1 MQQIILDYLKEKKMI
16 NLETNSIAINKLL
29 VNGEEVILTGNKLG
43 LIMLADYILDVALS
57 KIDGYHIHLD
67 KENFLDESNK
77 ELVIELE
84 KKSD

>member
-16 NLETNSIAINKLL
+16 NLETDSIAINTLS
-29 VNGEEVILTGNKLG
+29 VNEKEVILFGNKLG

-57 KIDGYHIHLD
+57 KNDGYHIHLD
-67 KENFLDESNK
+67 KENFFDESKK

-84 KKSD
+84 KKDD